1 MINDLNIKHPVGL
14 MISHQIADV
23 YNYSEL
29 QIVGSQICVG
39 LMWLHIYWMISPQD
53 VFLTTKKKLLKN
65 QRFG

>member
-39 LMWLHIYWMISPQD
+39 LM
-53 VFLTTKKKLLKN
+53 
-65 QRFG
+65 

>member
-29 QIVGSQICVG
+29 QIVGSEICVG
-39 LMWLHIYWMISPQD
+39 LMWLNILDDFTSKLFFNHQ
-53 VFLTTKKKLLKN
+53 KKLLKN